1 MIIFFIVIISFI
13 LFLWALNEGQHSV
26 SDTADEICL
35 IDPQKDIYYS
45 LVDEISGVEKFDF
58 SHYNLYLDG
67 RRKYK
72 GEDKYERIIVGNDM
86 EDVKSRK
93 AEILQEKINN
103 PAYPKS
109 IKIKLDINDEIICG
123 RPKEI
128 VANSSDIV
136 MLWKSYDYIRYI
148 DGEWIRVPQGY
159 YNHIELSDGV
169 SYETD
174 FESPEEYDERIRSK
188 ALQHEEERLNNIL
201 TQIDNLTK

>member
-1 MIIFFIVIISFI
+1 MIILLIVIISFI
-13 LFLWALNEGQHSV
+13 LFLWALDEGQHPI

-58 SHYNLYLDG
+58 SRYNLYLDG

-72 GEDKYERIIVGNDM
+72 GDDKYERIIVGNDM

-103 PAYPKS
+103 PAYPKT

-136 MLWKSYDYIRYI
+136 MLWKSYDYIRYV

-188 ALQHEEERLNNIL
+188 ALQREEKRLNDIL
-201 TQIDNLTK
+201 TQIDKLTK

>member
-13 LFLWALNEGQHSV
+13 LFLWALDEGQHRI

-35 IDPQKDIYYS
+35 IDPHKDIYYS

-58 SHYNLYLDG
+58 SNYNLYLNG

-72 GEDKYERIIVGNDM
+72 GGCDYERIIVGNDI
-86 EDVKSRK
+86 EELKSKK
-93 AEILQEKINN
+93 AEILQKKIYN

-123 RPKEI
+123 RPKKI

>member
-1 MIIFFIVIISFI
+1 MIILFIVIISFI
-13 LFLWALNEGQHSV
+13 FFVWALNKGQHPI

-58 SHYNLYLDG
+58 SRYNLYLDG

-72 GEDKYERIIVGNDM
+72 GDDKYERIIVGNDM
-86 EDVKSRK
+86 EELKLKK
-93 AEILQEKINN
+93 AEILQEKIYN
-103 PAYPKS
+103 PTYPKT
-109 IKIKLDINDEIICG
+109 IKIKLNIHDKIICG
-123 RPKEI
+123 DLKKKI
-128 VANSSDIV
+128 VNSTDIV
-136 MLWKSYDYIRYI
+136 DLWKSYECLRYE

-159 YNHIELSDGV
+159 YSHITLSDGI

-174 FESPEEYDERIRSK
+174 FESPEEYDERLRSK
-188 ALQHEEERLNNIL
+188 ALQREEERLNNIL